1 MREHWNSVRQKEWR
15 RRQGCEWGSFWRL
28 NATAVNIER
37 PGHLRLVATV
47 LGLKRNFLR
56 DINVWQ
62 TASPG
67 RNPCCLARRTVDGCF
82 RAEPE
87 ICSASVVAQ
96 SRFHRDGDPYTGA
109 FYRSE

>member
-1 MREHWNSVRQKEWR
+1 MPLRY
-15 RRQGCEWGSFWRL
+15 
-28 NATAVNIER
+28 TER

-67 RNPCCLARRTVDGCF
+67 RNSCCVARRTVDGCF
-82 RAEPE
+82 RAEHE
-87 ICSASVVAQ
+87 IRSAAVVAQ
-96 SRFHRDGDPYTGA
+96 SRFYGNGDPYACA
-109 FYRSE
+109 FHRSEYRDFLNRECAHAEEPALFAS